1 MIMSAGFNHPS
12 TSRYGNVYHDDDDD
26 DDYDDNVDAKSP
38 PNGPANVMNAQRM
51 LKLLDRMR
59 ARGKP
64 ASQHIRDRYQA
75 QLAMGSPPSHSFTGS
90 SSKQTDDHDY
100 SAYHQSKDQFNR
112 ASLTDVLEL
121 EEGDQ
126 PYQPYEHTP
135 FEVEYYYEGYEDDAY
150 EQYDD
155 EYNIVFN
162 HSNQNYYKSIGAS
175 KKDSSSD
182 KNSAYAANGLSTYS
196 KQMFGDHGNIRSLP
210 SRQPQV
216 QTNRSSPTRFY
227 QDLDAAMMSPSMLSP
242 IAPLPQSQTPNSISN
257 LFNLSSASDSQ
268 LMTRPK
274 HVDSHSHSVRPTAQT
289 KSAVTAKVQDR
300 KPTMAAVIQA
310 KGSTVKAKDLF
321 SYGGRGTG
329 CHIVDKN
336 NSDVTSK
343 STSGNNREGTRHG
356 TNPPARIPFSAM
368 FAKRVP
374 GSNKANS
381 VSKVTATS
389 MPPALL
395 PEVDQHSRHVRR
407 TPPPYAASRVSAH
420 TAHKQN
426 VLSGS
431 AKLAATAADPAVGV
445 KPIDVDEEDGFQS
458 GYSSSHSVYSASG
471 YSSTGSAQ
479 SQQRRKFSRIRR
491 TNNVHKGYSRPSN
504 EPTHG
509 SYPTGLVLGSQLDD
523 YEAIDS
529 SAIGRLPTSPVTPVT
544 EPISLQQQRRRRRRH
559 RGFSGDDSND
569 NYGGSSHDDTTDSD
583 SCRVGNA
590 ARNRRDKTATDNVHI
605 NREYYESPTM
615 TLLGSGTFSSYHAQ
629 QAHEHTFQQG
639 LRHYDSDSDSSYGSL
654 RSSGSS
660 RSNRS
665 NRSKSKASTT
675 FAAAIASDDLPGN
688 PDTSMT
694 YVSPHTTTS
703 PRSAV
708 DSINNSTN
716 NSTTSPRS
724 PVMSPPMSPRS
735 SCSPTSPSSMLSSHM
750 ENNLTTMQV
759 ISITRNLK
767 IEPATCSHDKM
778 KMIKAIYKHPTCRIG
793 DLIDRKVGH
802 LVRIM
807 SPVTTPAKE
816 FAETEGKQQ
825 KERKK
830 LVYGQNSQ
838 HTVNPLPMSKTADTS
853 GVKTDIDKEY
863 VCNDSLTLSLSGWK
877 SFYHQQQQQLQQFE

>member
-1 MIMSAGFNHPS
+1 MMMSAGFNHSS
-12 TSRYGNVYHDDDDD
+12 TSMYGNVYHDDEDD

-38 PNGPANVMNAQRM
+38 PNGPANVVNAQRM
-51 LKLLDRMR
+51 LKLLDRMS

-75 QLAMGSPPSHSFTGS
+75 QLAIGSPPSHSFTGS
-90 SSKQTDDHDY
+90 SSKQTDDRDY
-100 SAYHQSKDQFNR
+100 SAYHQSKNQFNT

-135 FEVEYYYEGYEDDAY
+135 FEDEYYEDDSY

-175 KKDSSSD
+175 KKDSSSSD
-182 KNSAYAANGLSTYS
+182 KNRANGLTQYS
-196 KQMFGDHGNIRSLP
+196 KHMFGDHGHLQPVSH
-210 SRQPQV
+210 RQPHIQSN
-216 QTNRSSPTRFY
+216 TSSLTRFY
-227 QDLDAAMMSPSMLSP
+227 QDADAALLSPSMLSP

-257 LFNLSSASDSQ
+257 LFNLSSASDFQ
-268 LMTRPK
+268 LMSRPK
-274 HVDSHSHSVRPTAQT
+274 HSDMHSQLAMRPTAQT

-300 KPTMAAVIQA
+300 KPTTAAVTHA
-310 KGSTVKAKDLF
+310 KSSTVKAKDLF
-321 SYGGRGTG
+321 SYGGRTTG
-329 CHIVDKN
+329 SHIVDKN
-336 NSDVTSK
+336 NNDVTSK
-343 STSGNNREGTRHG
+343 STNSNNREGTRHG
-356 TNPPARIPFSAM
+356 TNPPARVPFSAM
-368 FAKRVP
+368 FAKRVS
-374 GSNKANS
+374 GNTKANS

-389 MPPALL
+389 IPPTLL
-395 PEVDQHSRHVRR
+395 SDVDQHNRHERR

-420 TAHKQN
+420 TAHKHN

-431 AKLAATAADPAVGV
+431 GKLAAATAAAVVGV
-445 KPIDVDEEDGFQS
+445 DDEEEDGFQS

-491 TNNVHKGYSRPSN
+491 TNNVQKGYSRPSN
-504 EPTHG
+504 DPTHG
-509 SYPTGLVLGSQLDD
+509 SYTTGLVLGSQLDD
-523 YEAIDS
+523 YEALDS

-559 RGFSGDDSND
+559 RGFRGDDSND

-583 SCRVGNA
+583 NCRVDNV
-590 ARNRRDKTATDNVHI
+590 ARNKRDKSATDNVHI

-665 NRSKSKASTT
+665 NRSNSKASTT

-688 PDTSMT
+688 PVTSMT

-716 NSTTSPRS
+716 NSITSPRS

-816 FAETEGKQQ
+816 FTETEGKQQ
-825 KERKK
+825 KERKR